1 MLVKQIAVKRPSATC
16 TPVAAQEAS
25 VSIKI
30 SLSPDCEQGASARRW
45 CELKEQRRGQMETI
59 KCYRREKWRNL
70 KQYMFFFLN
79 KMLFSWPKNSLYVKG
94 CVRLTLTDRSPAPS
108 KGSLVF
114 FCLLSAQS
122 SIAAVEKTPTKAVL
136 HVYLCSVQPVLTQ
149 QQQPGQWPCTSM
161 FEKYSS
167 SVVV

>member
-1 MLVKQIAVKRPSATC
+1 MHASGSTRGLSEHKNKFVSWLRTRCKCQALVWTQRAKKRPDGDNKVLQKRKMKKS
-16 TPVAAQEAS
+16 
-25 VSIKI
+25 
-30 SLSPDCEQGASARRW
+30 
-45 CELKEQRRGQMETI
+45 ETI
-59 KCYRREKWRNL
+59 YV
-70 KQYMFFFLN
+70 FFLN

-161 FEKYSS
+161 FEKYSWRLPS